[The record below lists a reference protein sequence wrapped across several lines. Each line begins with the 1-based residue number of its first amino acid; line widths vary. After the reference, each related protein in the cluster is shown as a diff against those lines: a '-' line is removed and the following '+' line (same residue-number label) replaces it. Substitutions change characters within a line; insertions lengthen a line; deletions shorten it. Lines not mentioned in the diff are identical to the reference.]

1 MLCVCVH
8 VSPGMT
14 HDACLCSEEF
24 FWTDGNVVLQCTSS
38 SFTCASIVRLHPN
51 HLPPTHPTPWRSLYV
66 CPLHITAAL
75 ARCEL

>member
-1 MLCVCVH
+1 VTRA
-8 VSPGMT
+8 SS
-14 HDACLCSEEF
+14 SEEI

-38 SFTCASIVRLHPN
+38 PSTCCSILRLHPQ
-51 HLPPTHPTPWRSLYV
+51 HLPPTLTTPWRSLYA